1 MAGFFFTSE
10 NNTKLEQFIIFNFFK
25 FPIRIPPR
33 GINSSLLETFK
44 RLNFIIPK

>member
-10 NNTKLEQFIIFNFFK
+10 NNAKLEQSIIFNFFK

-33 GINSSLLETFK
+33 GINLSLLETFK